1 MQVIPEGAEVFDV
14 TVPLSPDL
22 PVWPGDPDV
31 SVEPLAQIGEGDTAN
46 VSRLTLS
53 SHSGTHVDA
62 PRHFFANGMTLDA
75 VAVDRWL
82 GPCFVLAVPDDA
94 QRIGPEHLE
103 GRVPPGTERLLLKTA
118 NSKLWRPGKASFT
131 TDYVALSAEGAQW
144 LIEREI
150 KLVGIDYL
158 SIEPFTDA
166 EHETHR
172 ALLGNDILII
182 EALNLTR
189 IEPGEYGLMC
199 LPLPLAGGDGAPA
212 RVLLIRD
219 GKHDPMG
226 VGQ

>member
-1 MQVIPEGAEVFDV
+1 MQVIPGGAEVFDI

-31 SVEPLAQIGEGDTAN
+31 AVEPLSQIDDGDAAN

-62 PRHFFANGMTLDA
+62 PRHFFANGMTLDE
-75 VAVDRWL
+75 VALDRWL
-82 GPCFVLAVPDDA
+82 GPCFVLAVSDDA
-94 QRIGPEHLE
+94 QRIGPEHLD
-103 GRVPPGTERLLLKTA
+103 GRVPARTERLLLKTA
-118 NSKLWRPGKASFT
+118 NSKLWRAGKASFAT
-131 TDYVALSAEGAQW
+131 EYVALSAEGAHW
-144 LIEREI
+144 LIERGI

-158 SIEPFTDA
+158 SIEPFADA

-172 ALLGNDILII
+172 ALLGNDVLII
-182 EALNLTR
+182 EALNLTG

-219 GKHDPMG
+219 GKHLPAKD
-226 VGQ
+226 GQ